1 MWLNFEQVT
10 LPFFVLHGETDT
22 VTDPEVS
29 RALYERA
36 SSKDKTI
43 KLYPGMWHGL
53 TSGEPDDNI
62 EKVFADIITWLDK
75 HANNDAYNESSQPIV
90 EIYDND
96 IEKLI
101 PVATLEKI
109 VKQTNRRRRS
119 YLCGLKGSRFTNLSA
134 N

>member
-1 MWLNFEQVT
+1 LVLWVNFEQVT
-10 LPFFVLHGETDT
+10 FPFFVLHGETDT

-62 EKVFADIITWLDK
+62 DKVFEDIITWLDK
-75 HANNDAYNESSQPIV
+75 HSNNDAYESTNPI
-90 EIYDND
+90 ETCNHD
-96 IEKLI
+96 IETLT
-101 PVATLEKI
+101 PVVSSAKTM
-109 VKQTNRRRRS
+109 KQSHRRKS
-119 YLCGLKGSRFTNLSA
+119 YLCGLKGSRLLHHSA